1 MTPDGYLVDF
11 EVDGQQV
18 KDWFVKDLSEVVNPV
33 NIRKV
38 FTEESVKS
46 TVWDICKS
54 YGMTGEC
61 IWIVLKFR
69 LKGV

>member
-18 KDWFVKDLSEVVNPV
+18 KDWFVQDLAEVANPV
-33 NIRKV
+33 NIRKL
-38 FTEESVKS
+38 FCEEAVKR

-54 YGMTGEC
+54 YGMAGEC
-61 IWIVLKFR
+61 VWLVLKSR
-69 LKGV
+69 LGT

>member
-18 KDWFVKDLSEVVNPV
+18 KDWFVKDLSEVVNPS

-38 FTEESVKS
+38 FTEESLKS

-54 YGMTGEC
+54 YGTVGEV
-61 IWIVLKFR
+61 IWTVLKSR
-69 LKGV
+69 MRGV